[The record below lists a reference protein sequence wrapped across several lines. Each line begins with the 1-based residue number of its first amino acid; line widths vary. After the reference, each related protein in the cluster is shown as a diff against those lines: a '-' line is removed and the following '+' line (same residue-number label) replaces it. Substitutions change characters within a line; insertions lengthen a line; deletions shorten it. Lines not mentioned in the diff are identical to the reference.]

1 MLQHLVHCTNLIKI
15 YKVADLE
22 AIALQGLD
30 LEVAPGEMIALVGA
44 SGSGKTTLLNILGG
58 LDVPSAGQSIMRLLR
73 DIVQKTSIG
82 LLIAT
87 HDALVY
93 SAADR
98 VVQIQDGVI
107 MSHI

>member
-1 MLQHLVHCTNLIKI
+1 
-15 YKVADLE
+15 
-22 AIALQGLD
+22 
-30 LEVAPGEMIALVGA
+30 
-44 SGSGKTTLLNILGG
+44 
-58 LDVPSAGQSIMRLLR
+58 MRLLR

-98 VVQIQDGVI
+98 VVQIQGGVI
-107 MSHI
+107 MSLI